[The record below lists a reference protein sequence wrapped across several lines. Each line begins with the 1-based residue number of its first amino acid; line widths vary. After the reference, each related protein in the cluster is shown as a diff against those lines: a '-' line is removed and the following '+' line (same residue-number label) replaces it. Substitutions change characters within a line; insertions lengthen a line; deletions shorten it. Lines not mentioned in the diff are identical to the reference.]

1 MLTNNQHVSMRNPG
15 TAILINYPG
24 YPSSIDSLMP
34 DNGLANLAG
43 SLKREN
49 WKVLILDYA
58 NTDIF
63 GRLVPSEMRKE
74 LVKLFARYSETQKLD
89 PDLASEFQKL
99 NQQLYDHALGV
110 QKEIAQEIISKVR
123 EMDALFVGFKLWTG
137 AGQEG
142 SLNIATH
149 IKTELPEIK
158 IFGGGPH
165 AECFGSCVLKELQP
179 AFDVIA
185 LGEGEKTIID
195 LAEFALGK
203 KDLFEIPG
211 IAYWEDEQKT
221 EIRENPVE
229 SVKDL
234 NTLSDPV
241 YDPKTYP
248 AMEGDSKLK
257 LVMIDES
264 RGCPFS
270 CNFCFHPVKSGRGWR
285 VRDTSSVI
293 NMMES
298 ISRTTGASC
307 FRLSGSNPPP
317 DYKNDLASEMIKRGS
332 PFEYISFGHTR
343 SEDEDYALLRKSGL
357 VSLFFGVE
365 SGSQSILDKAL
376 NKKTKV
382 EGIRK
387 NFSEASKAGI
397 MTSASLI
404 VPCPFDTQETLQE
417 TVDLVSEIKPDGV
430 SIYLPIITP
439 RTEWYTHPKKYEIE
453 FEGDI
458 FQTMMSYQVR
468 FLMPPPM
475 WDPLPYVISGRT
487 YPEMVG
493 AAQRVT
499 VELEKRNILTGSN
512 DSLLM
517 LGRKINRSPQELR
530 QENRSMFMTADQTR
544 IKEIVKEFNQSR

>member
-1 MLTNNQHVSMRNPG
+1 MKKLN
-15 TAILINYPG
+15 AILVNYPG
-24 YPSSIDSLMP
+24 YPSSVDSLMP

-43 SLKREN
+43 SLRREGWN
-49 WKVLILDYA
+49 VLILDYA

-63 GRLVPSEMRKE
+63 GRLVPPDLRKE
-74 LVKLFARYSETQKLD
+74 LVPLFARYSELQKVD

-99 NQQLYDHALGV
+99 NEALHNHALGV
-110 QKEIAQEIISKVR
+110 QKEIAEEIIFKAR
-123 EMDALFVGFKLWTG
+123 EMDARFIGFKLWTG

-142 SLNIATH
+142 SLNIASH
-149 IKTELPEIK
+149 IKKELPELK

-165 AECFGSCVLKELQP
+165 AECFGSCILKELQP
-179 AFDVIA
+179 AFDVIG
-185 LGEGEKTIID
+185 LGEGEETIVD
-195 LAEFALGK
+195 LAEYSLGK
-203 KDLFEIPG
+203 KELPDIPG
-211 IAYWEDEQKT
+211 IAFWKDNGKK
-221 EIRENPVE
+221 EIAENKVKRI
-229 SVKDL
+229 KDL

-241 YDPKTYP
+241 YDPEVYP
-248 AMEGDSKLK
+248 AMKGDNKLK

-264 RGCPFS
+264 RGCPYS

-293 NMMES
+293 DMMES

-365 SGSQSILDKAL
+365 SGSQSILDRAL

-397 MTSASLI
+397 K
-404 VPCPFDTQETLQE
+404 TL
-417 TVDLVSEIKPDGV
+417 V
-430 SIYLPIITP
+430 
-439 RTEWYTHPKKYEIE
+439 
-453 FEGDI
+453 
-458 FQTMMSYQVR
+458 
-468 FLMPPPM
+468 
-475 WDPLPYVISGRT
+475 
-487 YPEMVG
+487 
-493 AAQRVT
+493 
-499 VELEKRNILTGSN
+499 
-512 DSLLM
+512 
-517 LGRKINRSPQELR
+517 
-530 QENRSMFMTADQTR
+530 
-544 IKEIVKEFNQSR
+544 